1 MMQRRQAG
9 SSNSKAGTSR
19 NGGGTSS
26 DSSPAVIKN
35 VPQNASVLRSPS
47 STTAVGT
54 PGRTTT
60 TTPLT
65 GNNNSISTYWL
76 LLLAF
81 LLTVA
86 NYQISAPP
94 KVQQV
99 EHDIL
104 EGAREAEHVL
114 EQEMRDWWG
123 NNNNNKREPP
133 SYNNNQNTAE
143 QQRRTASERMAA
155 QQQQAG
161 DSQQHSWVEG
171 EKRLKRELQ
180 KLVALQQQGQELGVP
195 VLTRWLGEDIP
206 AWAGTGVDR
215 DAWQAQVQER
225 YQEMRLD
232 EERWRDRVAA
242 TLQQQA
248 EKRG

>member
-1 MMQRRQAG
+1 MVIVPTK
-9 SSNSKAGTSR
+9 SLKNLPEDIKLKK
-19 NGGGTSS
+19 
-26 DSSPAVIKN
+26 SSPKVTAIKKN
-35 VPQNASVLRSPS
+35 KPNTFSPS
-47 STTAVGT
+47 
-54 PGRTTT
+54 
-60 TTPLT
+60 LL
-65 GNNNSISTYWL
+65 SITKNFAGL
-76 LLLAF
+76 NTLAM
-81 LLTVA
+81 
-86 NYQISAPP
+86 Y
-94 KVQQV
+94 
-99 EHDIL
+99 
-104 EGAREAEHVL
+104 
-114 EQEMRDWWG
+114 
-123 NNNNNKREPP
+123 
-133 SYNNNQNTAE
+133 YNNNQNTAE

-215 DAWQAQVQER
+215 DAWQAQVEAR

>member
-1 MMQRRQAG
+1 MQRRQAG

-19 NGGGTSS
+19 NGGGASS
-26 DSSPAVIKN
+26 GDSSPAVIKN
-35 VPQNASVLRSPS
+35 VPQNAAV
-47 STTAVGT
+47 VGT
-54 PGRTTT
+54 PSRTTNI
-60 TTPLT
+60 PLT
-65 GNNNSISTYWL
+65 GNNNSISSYWL

-104 EGAREAEHVL
+104 QGAREAEHVL

-133 SYNNNQNTAE
+133 SNNNNQNTAE
-143 QQRRTASERMAA
+143 QQRRTASQRMAA
-155 QQQQAG
+155 QQQQQAG